1 MKNTNTYL
9 YFGGDGGSDSSLGS
23 LGDSGMYPAANFTG
37 IDPISATTTRIS
49 FKALTGEAADDD
61 ILLTHVTG
69 KFKEVCEALA
79 LALSSEREQGMITF
93 AAMAQVGIGSTEPI
107 YFNKLREL
115 GCIDG
120 SSAVVITMD
129 TQN

>member
-1 MKNTNTYL
+1 MNVKETYL
-9 YFGGDGGSDSSLGS
+9 YFAENESADGA
-23 LGDSGMYPAANFTG
+23 GDSHVYPASTFTG

-49 FKALTGEAADDD
+49 FKALAGTAADDD

-79 LALSSEREQGMITF
+79 DAMSSTTGELVVF
-93 AAMAQVGIGSTEPI
+93 ADEDNTI
-107 YFNKLREL
+107 YWHKLREL

-120 SSAVVITMD
+120 SSTVVT
-129 TQN
+129 TLG